1 MGDGLCRSP
10 LIGEA
15 KRQRT
20 RIKNRDIANGDDG
33 FTRRYLLAPNN
44 LSERLADNK
53 KSERHAN
60 NKEIVSKTETSP
72 TAMTALRGDTSSY
85 QTTHPNALRTTRIFQ
100 NTSTLF
106 GAHLLG
112 RLGALV
118 ITIWLMPRYFPQNA
132 LGGYFVAI
140 SLTNLIASLTEL
152 GLQNPLIRE
161 MTLDLPRTRQFL
173 GNALLVRGVLS
184 LIAYAI
190 MVVSGVQLGY
200 APFIEMIV
208 FLGLAEIANS
218 IAQLYRCVFRAHE
231 EMRYEALTV
240 VAERGAFVLI
250 GGGAILL
257 GYELVFVCYVML
269 AASCINLSLSVAI
282 TRYRFTPLRFQLN
295 WQIISVLLRQALPFA
310 VGNLFNLLYFR
321 IDAILLSKLSP
332 DGIEANMWYGSA
344 YTLVNAFTI
353 LPGAFMMGAMFP
365 VLSRAFE
372 KAPDDFPEVYTFG
385 VRWMLLSG
393 IPFAVGLTTLSGE
406 ITAALFP
413 AETVDNIAIALQ
425 WLSGS
430 GGLIFL
436 TTVVLTVLRAADKRR
451 AFSFLMAT
459 TALLNIGLNLFL
471 IPRFSHVGAAIAMVL
486 SEAYLLIVG
495 FGYISKRLAKLTETG
510 FILKALLLSVLM
522 GVGLVLTRESVSVW
536 VLIPLA
542 IGFYG
547 GGLAV
552 LGEFRTLK
560 NLTLTR

>member
-1 MGDGLCRSP
+1 MAFEKR
-10 LIGEA
+10 GETFFYERA
-15 KRQRT
+15 RLH
-20 RIKNRDIANGDDG
+20 RIS
-33 FTRRYLLAPNN
+33 TP
-44 LSERLADNK
+44 
-53 KSERHAN
+53 
-60 NKEIVSKTETSP
+60 P
-72 TAMTALRGDTSSY
+72 M
-85 QTTHPNALRTTRIFQ
+85 RTTKIFQ

-118 ITIWLMPRYFPQNA
+118 ITIWLMPRYFTQSA

-140 SLTNLIASLTEL
+140 ALTNLIASLTEL

-173 GNALLVRGVLS
+173 GNVLLVRGVLS
-184 LIAYAI
+184 LIAYAT
-190 MVVSGVQLGY
+190 MVMSGVQLGY
-200 APFIEMIV
+200 SPLIVKMIV

-231 EMRYEALTV
+231 QMKYEALTV
-240 VAERGAFVLI
+240 VAERGVFVLI

-257 GYELVFVCYVML
+257 GYGLVSVCQVML
-269 AASCINLSLSVAI
+269 AASCINLMLSVAV
-282 TRYRFTPLRFQLN
+282 TRYRFTPLRFKLN
-295 WQIISVLLRQALPFA
+295 WQIISVLMQQALPFA

-321 IDAILLSKLSP
+321 IDAVLLSKLSP
-332 DGIEANMWYGSA
+332 DGVEANGWYGMA

-372 KAPDDFPEVYTFG
+372 KAPGDFPKAYTFG
-385 VRWMLLSG
+385 VRWMVLSG
-393 IPFAVGLTTLSGE
+393 IPFAVGLTTLSHE
-406 ITAALFP
+406 IAAALFT
-413 AETVDNIAIALQ
+413 AETVDNIAAALR
-425 WLSGS
+425 WLGGS

-451 AFSFLMAT
+451 AFSLLMAT
-459 TALLNIGLNLFL
+459 TAVLNIGLNLFL
-471 IPRFSHVGAAIAMVL
+471 IPRFSHVGAAIAMCI

-495 FGYISKRLAKLTETG
+495 FGYISKRLAKLTGTG
-510 FILKALLLSVLM
+510 FIVKAVVLSVLM
-522 GVGLVLTRESVSVW
+522 GVGLVLMRGLLSVW

-542 IGFYG
+542 VLFYG

-560 NLTLTR
+560 MLDIKQIN